1 LLPLAT
7 DRQEHISGQRE
18 ILHADYLFRAK
29 DGDGEDEREPGMSM
43 PTTAINDVSQEE
55 LSATIMKLL
64 KERRS
69 EEIGRR
75 QTVIGPH
82 RDDIVFKLND
92 ADAVTFASQ
101 GQQRSLVLSL
111 KLAELQLISEHLDEP
126 PILLLD
132 DVLAELDVMRQGLLM
147 SAVRPDMQTVITTTH
162 LSEFK
167 PEWIGDAAIFNV
179 EGGTVRELSR
189 LA

>member
-1 LLPLAT
+1 
-7 DRQEHISGQRE
+7 
-18 ILHADYLFRAK
+18 DYLFRAK
-29 DGDGEDEREPGMSM
+29 ETESDEDADRQLSMSM
-43 PTTAINDVSQEE
+43 SAISEISEPE
-55 LSATIMKLL
+55 LAATIMKLL

-82 RDDIVFKLND
+82 RDDVTFKLND
-92 ADAVTFASQ
+92 ADAVTYASQ

-111 KLAELQLISEHLDEP
+111 KLAELQRISEHLDEP
-126 PILLLD
+126 PVLLLD

-147 SAVRPDMQTVITTTH
+147 SAVRPDMQTIITTTH

-167 PEWIGDAAIFNV
+167 PEWIDDAAIFDV
-179 EGGTVRELSR
+179 EGGTVREFSR
-189 LA
+189 LV